1 MELYSYRKDVRGYLR
16 EVKIYY
22 LLTESE
28 GNTGKSQT
36 EALMYWPSDSE
47 VNTLRPG
54 SEISL

>member
-28 GNTGKSQT
+28 GITGKSQT
-36 EALMYWPSDSE
+36 EALMY
-47 VNTLRPG
+47 
-54 SEISL
+54 